1 MNETRDKAM
10 VVAGNA
16 ATTGTAPFPSAC
28 NQCPGCQA
36 FVQQGLNFCPHYG
49 QSLTPPS
56 PAPTVA
62 NNVKSTAPA
71 IDAPVPASETTP
83 PVPIPS
89 SPPAPV
95 APSPAI
101 TCGGCGQP
109 AGKEDFFCSHCG
121 HKVKDLPL
129 QKGYWLICR
138 RPQSPP
144 QSIQIPEGEFI
155 VGKAT
160 DCTLTLSDDE
170 YVSRRHLKLTHKDG
184 KVILEDLG
192 SSNGTFLKVRRSI
205 VLEPDD
211 EILVGSSILKME
223 LRTS

>member
-49 QSLTPPS
+49 QPLTPPS
-56 PAPTVA
+56 PAPTAA

-71 IDAPVPASETTP
+71 IDAPVPASGTAP
-83 PVPIPS
+83 PEPTPS
-89 SPPAPV
+89 SPAPPAT
-95 APSPAI
+95 PSPVI
-101 TCGGCGQP
+101 TCRGCGQP

-121 HKVKDLPL
+121 NKVKDPPT
-129 QKGYWLICR
+129 QKGYWLVCR

-144 QSIQIPEGEFI
+144 QSIPLPEGEFI

-160 DCTLTLSDDE
+160 DCTQTLSDDE
-170 YVSRRHLKLTHKDG
+170 YMSRRHLKLTHKDG

-192 SSNGTFLKVRRSI
+192 SSNGTFLRVRRSI